1 MNELFNF
8 VSNFVVAIPFYSFL
22 VCVLI
27 MFISI
32 LSIGIDHP
40 TDLPSDFFGISNP
53 LVTAGLSKIP
63 LMIGLTLTFAPM
75 TIMNLILDLFV
86 YNYIREIPLF
96 GFYIYYL
103 IGTIGLFAT
112 FIASLFIAG
121 YLARPL
127 ERAIHNSNLEV
138 SYEFKTGIVNSEFI
152 TDTYGEVKILLNN
165 SDHFLSAVIDTGN
178 ENIPYGTS
186 VIVKRKKDENTYIVE
201 KIETNS

>member
-22 VCVLI
+22 VCLLI

-40 TDLPSDFFGISNP
+40 TDLPSEFFGISNP
-53 LVTAGLSKIP
+53 MVTAGLSKIP

-75 TIMNLILDLFV
+75 TIMNLILDIFV
-86 YNYIREIPLF
+86 YSYIREIPIL
-96 GFYIYYL
+96 GIYIYYL
-103 IGTIGLFAT
+103 IGTVGLIVT

-121 YLARPL
+121 YFARPL
-127 ERAIHNSNLEV
+127 ERVINNSNLEV
-138 SYEFKTGIVNSEFI
+138 SYEFKTGIANSEFI
-152 TDTYGEVKILLNN
+152 TDTYGEVKLLINN
-165 SDHFLSAVIDTGN
+165 SDHFLNAVIDTGN
-178 ENIPYGTS
+178 EDIPYGSTI
-186 VIVKRKKDENTYIVE
+186 IVKRKKDENTYIVE